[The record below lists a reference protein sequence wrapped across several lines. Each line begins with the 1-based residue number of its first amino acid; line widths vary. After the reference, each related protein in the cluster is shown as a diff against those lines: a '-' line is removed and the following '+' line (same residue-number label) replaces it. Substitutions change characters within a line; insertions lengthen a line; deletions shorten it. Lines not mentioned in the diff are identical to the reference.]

1 MKVEDLKFDKRNYRR
16 HSEKNQD
23 LIKKSINEVGFGRS
37 IVIDADN
44 EIVCGNGV
52 VSQIAKSTPIK
63 VVETNGSELV
73 VVKRTD
79 LKTDDEKRKQLAVMD
94 NSTSDSSDFDLT
106 LLQEDFDTEELEDWG
121 INLDFNS
128 EEESEVTEIGSV
140 LEELNDLR
148 GLIYEPTGEKPK
160 ISELYS
166 GSDKIENYKKK
177 IEDSKLNN
185 DEKEFCLKALTR
197 FYRFNFKNIAEYYSH
212 ASDECKKIFEDLILV
227 IPDGKK
233 ILRNELL
240 DLDKTIIENEGIEED
255 E

>member
-1 MKVEDLKFDKRNYRR
+1 MQIKDLKLDKRNYRR
-16 HSEKNQD
+16 HNQRNLD
-23 LIKKSINEVGFGRS
+23 LIKKSVLEVGLGRS
-37 IVIDADN
+37 VVIDNEN
-44 EIVCGNGV
+44 EIVCGNGL
-52 VSQIAKSTPIK
+52 VSTLDKNTPIK

-79 LKTDDEKRKQLAVMD
+79 LKTDDAKRKQLAVMD

-106 LLQEDFDTEELEDWG
+106 LLQEDFDTEELGDWG

-128 EEESEVTEIGSV
+128 EEESEATEIGSV

-177 IEDSKLNN
+177 IENSKLNN
-185 DEKEFCLKALTR
+185 EEKEFCLKALTR
-197 FYRFNFKNIAEYYSH
+197 FYKFNFRNIAEYYSQ
-212 ASDECKKIFEDLILV
+212 ASDECKKIFEDLVLV